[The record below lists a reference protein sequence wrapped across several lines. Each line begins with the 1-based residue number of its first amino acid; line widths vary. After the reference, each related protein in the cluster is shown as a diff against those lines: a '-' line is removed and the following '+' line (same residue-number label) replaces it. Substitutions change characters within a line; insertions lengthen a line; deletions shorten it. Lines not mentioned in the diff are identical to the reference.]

1 MGLRGTKNNV
11 IGFNEKVY
19 LDEQNIFFFSCVHE
33 LESYSFDCNKK
44 LVTIISYQSKVPNN
58 NKSINNNLIQS
69 AQQQK
74 NQLNTCHHS
83 LLTQSNLL
91 AISQPLWLARVLAC
105 FFNNVESIQNI
116 LAL

>member
-19 LDEQNIFFFSCVHE
+19 LNEQNIFFFSCVHE

-58 NKSINNNLIQS
+58 NKSINNNLIQFNS
-69 AQQQK
+69 K
-74 NQLNTCHHS
+74 CPTTKKSIKYMSPFSSNTV
-83 LLTQSNLL
+83 QF
-91 AISQPLWLARVLAC
+91 VGY
-105 FFNNVESIQNI
+105 FSII
-116 LAL
+116 R